1 MVVIERAYTIASPP
15 RITAIQI
22 NMRVVFDAGVAL
34 VIILSYKVFSH
45 TTDTDVSTHRHID
58 GLQLKQKTV
67 TQDSLYTTK
76 DVQPHPQNGL
86 FSGSFQLTFGRTW
99 IPL

>member
-1 MVVIERAYTIASPP
+1 M
-15 RITAIQI
+15 TAIHI
-22 NMRVVFDAGVAL
+22 NIRVIFDAGVAL

-45 TTDTDVSTHRHID
+45 ITDTDVSTHRHID

-67 TQDSLYTTK
+67 AQDSLYTTK

-86 FSGSFQLTFGRTW
+86 FSVTSAMTGSDSGGGAIQY
-99 IPL
+99 